1 MYILE
6 NMIAL
11 MYLSL
16 FYSDRKCEN
25 IFDRFRYL
33 IMLKSDTTDV
43 QSRKYTKIK
52 CNSDD
57 DLLLKKCA

>member
-43 QSRKYTKIK
+43 
-52 CNSDD
+52 
-57 DLLLKKCA
+57 